1 MLTPK
6 KGMVINMKDVLLDT
20 LLDTAKLLPFLY
32 LAYLLMEFLEHH
44 AGGKT
49 ERLLARSGR
58 VGPLWGSLF
67 GVVPQCGFSAAA
79 SELYAGRLVTTGTLI
94 AVYLSTSDEMLPI
107 MLSHGIFPYKI
118 LLAKF
123 AVGILAGFTVDLIA
137 GLFRRKRPLPE
148 SHATEDLC
156 EREHCN
162 CGDHIALSA
171 LKHTLRIVGFLLVI
185 TFLLNTAV
193 YLIGEDR
200 LAAVVSDKPILA
212 NFLAALVG
220 LIPNCAS
227 SVVLTELYLS
237 GIVSVGVLLSGLLVN
252 AGVGLLV
259 LFRNN
264 RPVRDSFRVLGIL
277 FAVGLLVGLLID
289 LTPLA
294 GILK

>member
-1 MLTPK
+1 M
-6 KGMVINMKDVLLDT
+6 IDIILDT

-58 VGPLWGSLF
+58 IAPLF
-67 GVVPQCGFSAAA
+67 GGLFGLVPQCGFSAAA
-79 SELYAGRLVTTGTLI
+79 SELYAGRLITTGTLI
-94 AVYLSTSDEMLPI
+94 AVFLSTSDEMLPI
-107 MLSHGIFPYKI
+107 MISHGIFPWK
-118 LLAKF
+118 LLLSKLI
-123 AVGILAGFTVDLIA
+123 VGILAGFLIDLIA
-137 GLFRRKRPLPE
+137 GIFRKKHTIVE
-148 SHATEDLC
+148 EAKIEDIC

-171 LKHTLRIVGFLLVI
+171 LKHTLRIAAFLLLI
-185 TFLLNTAV
+185 TFLLNTAIHF
-193 YLIGEDR
+193 IGEER
-200 LAAVVSDKPILA
+200 LAAFVGTRPILA
-212 NFLAALVG
+212 NLLSAIIG

-227 SVVLTELYLS
+227 SVVLTELYLE
-237 GIVSVGVLLSGLLVN
+237 GVLSVGALLSGLLVN

-264 RPVRDSFRVLGIL
+264 RPVRDSFRILAVL
-277 FAVGLLVGLLID
+277 FAVGLLAGLLVD